1 MSGALAGVDS
11 AFLLDADPGVPAAVD
26 VLPDAFFLPRKKVLI
41 QGILWNATSGGA
53 NEEVK

>member
-11 AFLLDADPGVPAAVD
+11 AFLLDADPGVPRAVD

-41 QGILWNATSGGA
+41 QGSSVGVQHVRG
-53 NEEVK
+53 NEKVK

>member
-11 AFLLDADPGVPAAVD
+11 SMLLVTDPGVPWAVD

-41 QGILWNATSGGA
+41 QGILWECNMQGA
-53 NEEVK
+53 MKR